1 MDKSSRQGNGVNITS
16 RKDADQEGQP
26 GQQEFRVVDNK
37 ISQQEDEEET
47 STKVADRSSQQGN
60 GVQITSRKEDDNT
73 YTKVDMDWV
82 EISSRRESSKPVQS
96 ARGNRRERC
105 QRAGEVQPPGEQVSE

>member
-26 GQQEFRVVDNK
+26 GQQEVRVVDNK

-47 STKVADRSSQQGN
+47 STKVADKSSQQEN

-73 YTKVDMDWV
+73 HIKVDRV
-82 EISSRRESSKPVQS
+82 KISSRMESSKLVQS
-96 ARGNRRERC
+96 ARGSRCERC
-105 QRAGEVQPPGEQVSE
+105 QRAGEVQPPGEQGPE